1 MKGVIVIGEKIGNNL
16 FIEAV
21 EFPDR
26 SRRTTHFVEHRREE
40 NLYGMWRDCY
50 TVYFDD
56 DIKTPVKLYQMQ
68 NGMWLLDV

>member
-1 MKGVIVIGEKIGNNL
+1 MQGVIVIAEKLEGSI

-26 SRRTTHFVEHRREE
+26 SRRTTHFAEHHGRQRVQ
-40 NLYGMWRDCY
+40 GRMVDSY

-56 DIKTPVKLYQMQ
+56 DSNTPVKLYKTQH
-68 NGMWLLDV
+68 GTWFLDD